1 MTNVKS
7 TKRALVS
14 SILALFLCFAMLLG
28 TTYAWFTDSVS
39 SDNNIIKTGTLDV
52 IMEYADGGKSPEGAT
67 WNDASKEAIFEHD
80 NWEPGYAS
88 AKHIKVSNVGT
99 LALNYQ
105 MRIVANGVVSKLAD
119 VIDVYYIRT
128 SDKAITRDM
137 LATAV
142 EADKVSDDTNII
154 KVGTL
159 TEVLGATYNLSKYAV
174 GSLEVGESYVH
185 AIVLKMQETADN
197 EYQNMDLGCT
207 FSVQLIATQ
216 KSSEKDSFDDQ
227 YDKVDNVP
235 DPSIPAAL
243 VRPLYDLKIDT
254 TGSKMGA
261 DLGEIDLDCGFQ
273 FEPTMLLTDAKKS
286 EYRYWHADFVV
297 SADNDVPAESMAL
310 AGYYDAW
317 CSLNNDKWVALTAA
331 DVIPAGTEI
340 RLVSS
345 MADGFYVNW
354 EELCEYGNDG
364 IGFRCGAVDLTGENR
379 GTTLTVEL
387 RIYETTKAWDATSG
401 TANEETGNYIT
412 VAEFEH
418 TFGGNYVTLEDN
430 TVLFYADDG
439 EVVLYDTQNVTATT
453 YTVPADVTVLGNY
466 SFSYNTT
473 IEEVT
478 LSESVTSLGRAFDSN
493 TAIKKVTLNEG
504 LEQIDSRAFRATA
517 ALEEVVIS
525 STVKTI
531 ADNAFQKS
539 AIKNIVIPATVET
552 VGETAFGASKIE
564 TVTFEGNTSIQG
576 YAFRGC
582 PDLRTVYLNGDDTT
596 FVKSTLNGRNSMW
609 FCNGES
615 NNPNT
620 SDIDFYVTNSTVA
633 SRVKVAMGAEAG
645 NTDVYINNELASIKI
660 VNNTTALQNALN
672 NAAEGDIICL
682 MPGVTYDV
690 VTISGPM
697 AKNVT
702 VLGAEGAVLKGMA
715 CDLPTFTTGATLYGF
730 TLENVAFEG
739 QGFYLTNVKN
749 TAPWGFVE
757 NFTMIG
763 CSFKGADQS
772 DAIGNRLFD
781 YGTDSPGSHQFINL
795 KITNCTVDTAIQGI
809 RVGALRGDCEI
820 SGNVIT
826 NVAHNAITIR
836 SVQEGT
842 TLVKDNV
849 ISNGSDRAFR
859 IGANSATVNYVNNT
873 ITNTGDV
880 EDGSNFKANTLGTV
894 TFSGNTVDG
903 EAWNPL
909 A

>member
-273 FEPTMLLTDAKKS
+273 FEPTMLLTDAEKS

-297 SADNDVPAESMAL
+297 KADKDVPAKSMAL

-317 CSLNNDKWVALTAA
+317 CSLNNDKWVALTAE

-340 RLVSS
+340 RLVQS
-345 MADGFYVNW
+345 MGNGGITVNW

-364 IGFRCGAVDLTGENR
+364 IGFRCGAVDLTGANA

-387 RIYETTKAWDATSG
+387 RLYETTKAWDAPSG
-401 TANEETGNYIT
+401 TANDETGNYMT
-412 VAEFEH
+412 VGKFEY

-439 EVVLYDTQNVTATT
+439 EVVLYDISDVETDNYYVPVGVTTLNSGVFAQNADIKTVNVSKTVTDFGATGVSET
-453 YTVPADVTVLGNY
+453 SASSGAFKGSAVETVVLPEGMTEIPAAAFNGAKNLKSVNIPASVETIGVNAFRQTALETLTVPA
-466 SFSYNTT
+466 
-473 IEEVT
+473 
-478 LSESVTSLGRAFDSN
+478 
-493 TAIKKVTLNEG
+493 
-504 LEQIDSRAFRATA
+504 
-517 ALEEVVIS
+517 
-525 STVKTI
+525 TVKTI
-531 ADNAFQKS
+531 SNGAFRDMASLTTVTIEGDVAFANYAFRSVPNLTSIYLLGENVTINGGQFACHSDNGDANGITIYVKYAAVAACVYAAQTSTYGYEVKVLGSAADGSDAGEVTNASNDAQLAD
-539 AIKNIVIPATVET
+539 AIANGAAVVVLSDGTYTFPANNLQPGMTLICDEGTVFDGKTGLNINGATVVGATFTNNNDYLVNSTTINGTFKDCVFTDCDGLRYCYAGDT
-552 VGETAFGASKIE
+552 VVFENCVFDTDFYGVHFDGGANEVLFKNCTFTGFNTFGSAVTKLTLENCTFDYNGKGGYCGINLWGNSELIDCTFVFDGSATE
-564 TVTFEGNTSIQG
+564 WVDLCSSNQTVTFTNCVVTDGTTETPIKDVVGNYGDGNTII
-576 YAFRGC
+576 
-582 PDLRTVYLNGDDTT
+582 
-596 FVKSTLNGRNSMW
+596 
-609 FCNGES
+609 
-615 NNPNT
+615 
-620 SDIDFYVTNSTVA
+620 ID
-633 SRVKVAMGAEAG
+633 
-645 NTDVYINNELASIKI
+645 
-660 VNNTTALQNALN
+660 
-672 NAAEGDIICL
+672 
-682 MPGVTYDV
+682 GVT
-690 VTISGPM
+690 
-697 AKNVT
+697 
-702 VLGAEGAVLKGMA
+702 
-715 CDLPTFTTGATLYGF
+715 
-730 TLENVAFEG
+730 
-739 QGFYLTNVKN
+739 
-749 TAPWGFVE
+749 
-757 NFTMIG
+757 
-763 CSFKGADQS
+763 
-772 DAIGNRLFD
+772 
-781 YGTDSPGSHQFINL
+781 
-795 KITNCTVDTAIQGI
+795 VDIPNM
-809 RVGALRGDCEI
+809 
-820 SGNVIT
+820 S
-826 NVAHNAITIR
+826 
-836 SVQEGT
+836 
-842 TLVKDNV
+842 
-849 ISNGSDRAFR
+849 
-859 IGANSATVNYVNNT
+859 
-873 ITNTGDV
+873 
-880 EDGSNFKANTLGTV
+880 
-894 TFSGNTVDG
+894 
-903 EAWNPL
+903 
-909 A
+909 